1 MAETSAEVR
10 RDIEL
15 TRNRISDTLQEL
27 EQKMNVAQIVKNNPW
42 PALAV
47 AVGAGVLLRG
57 TKADVKAAAATVV
70 ATRGASSRLGG
81 VLLLLGT
88 LATFTGIVLLIGDQW
103 LPRDLYWVAAL
114 LFAFITGGVAAWLA
128 NRGRILLSPAA
139 LAPRETVAS
148 LKEDREW
155 LKHPLKS
162 GVTSN

>member
-1 MAETSAEVR
+1 MSVDRNADGRRGLGALLRDLAEGSAELVR
-10 RDIEL
+10 GEVRLARIEVGAIGSAAGRG
-15 TRNRISDTLQEL
+15 T
-27 EQKMNVAQIVKNNPW
+27 AF
-42 PALAV
+42 V
-47 AVGAGVLLRG
+47 AV
-57 TKADVKAAAATVV
+57 
-70 ATRGASSRLGG
+70 GG